1 MTGRAIVGIDVP
13 IAEVADQ
20 DIAAKCAEAGRRQGH
35 GPGRVQ
41 PTLADE
47 PPEQVSVGTED
58 VNESVAGA
66 GQVVVLVW
74 LLLREGHEQLAS
86 NVVDPKRGKASRNTG
101 TGNGLDQ
108 AEVAVEDLDGAKA
121 DVACVQEG

>member
-13 IAEVADQ
+13 VAEVADE
-20 DIAAKCAEAGRRQGH
+20 DIAAKCAEGGRRQGH

-66 GQVVVLVW
+66 RQVVVLVW

-86 NVVDPKRGKASRNTG
+86 NVVDPKRRKASRNTG
-101 TGNGLDQ
+101 IGKGLYQ
-108 AEVAVEDLDGAKA
+108 AKVAVEDLDRDKPE
-121 DVACVQEG
+121 VARV